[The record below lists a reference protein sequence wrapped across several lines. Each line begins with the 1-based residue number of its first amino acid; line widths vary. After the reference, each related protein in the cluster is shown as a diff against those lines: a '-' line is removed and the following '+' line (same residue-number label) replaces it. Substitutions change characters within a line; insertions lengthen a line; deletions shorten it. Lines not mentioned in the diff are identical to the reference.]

1 MLEIALKD
9 ELTVDDWDE
18 YLWAVSIEGYAYD
31 YLPQFDGASQVALE
45 DGDEV
50 YIWFTGWR
58 WYSPGAAPTASTTPG
73 TSAFRRLTRVQLQQ

>member
-9 ELTVDDWDE
+9 EPTVDDWDE

-50 YIWFTGWR
+50 YIWFTLRDCEGQ
-58 WYSPGAAPTASTTPG
+58 SGKAPP
-73 TSAFRRLTRVQLQQ
+73 FRVGMKAEPFARGFVY